1 MKRAVFT
8 TLLDWK
14 RSKSRKVLLLRGAR
28 QVGKTFIVRQLS
40 KEFSHFLEVDF
51 EQNVDV
57 RGFFEQNLDPE
68 RICVNLSAYYGIPV
82 IEGETLLFFDEI
94 QSCPKALQSLRYFY
108 ESKPDLHVIAAG
120 SLLEFAL
127 SGLSSWGVGRIR
139 SVYMYPMSFDEF
151 LMASGEHRL
160 IELKRDAA
168 PGNPLDP
175 PIHEIATS
183 YYDDFAKYKKRI
195 PVLRLREVMSSVV
208 VQAGGKY
215 MYAKA
220 GPLSNS
226 AQAKEA
232 LELLEMAGLVYK
244 VYHSSA
250 QGVPLGSGVNYK
262 KFKAILHDS
271 GIFQQIA
278 GLRVTD
284 VIIAKNIDMINKG
297 NIAEA
302 FAGTEFVKYGHVY
315 EKKQLYYWQREKSGS
330 SAEVDYIIEQEGN
343 VVPVEVK
350 SGSTGKMQSM
360 NLFISEKR
368 SPGGIRVS
376 MENFAQYGKITVVP
390 LYAISNLTG
399 YKNDR

>member
-1 MKRAVFT
+1 MACEANHT
-8 TLLDWK
+8 
-14 RSKSRKVLLLRGAR
+14 GGR
-28 QVGKTFIVRQLS
+28 QQ
-40 KEFSHFLEVDF
+40 E
-51 EQNVDV
+51 
-57 RGFFEQNLDPE
+57 PA
-68 RICVNLSAYYGIPV
+68 RICEEYL
-82 IEGETLLFFDEI
+82 
-94 QSCPKALQSLRYFY
+94 
-108 ESKPDLHVIAAG
+108 
-120 SLLEFAL
+120 
-127 SGLSSWGVGRIR
+127 
-139 SVYMYPMSFDEF
+139 
-151 LMASGEHRL
+151 
-160 IELKRDAA
+160 
-168 PGNPLDP
+168 
-175 PIHEIATS
+175 
-183 YYDDFAKYKKRI
+183 
-195 PVLRLREVMSSVV
+195 
-208 VQAGGKY
+208 
-215 MYAKA
+215 
-220 GPLSNS
+220 PLSLYREPKLTRSYASSNPFLFREGRMSTNS

-232 LELLEMAGLVYK
+232 LELLEMAGLVHK

-315 EKKQLYYWQREKSGS
+315 EKGQLYYWQREKSGS
-330 SAEVDYIIEQEGN
+330 SAEVDYIIEQEGK

-360 NLFISEKR
+360 NLYISEKR

-376 MENFAQYGKITVVP
+376 MENFAKYGKITVVP

-399 YKNDR
+399 YNNDR